1 MFKRL
6 LPLSDRVLI
15 RKAKPVEKIGGIIL
29 PESAQKKLNQ
39 GTVLAVGPGAR
50 SKDGSLIPPSVKEG
64 DTVCLSEY
72 GGTEVQLAD
81 GEELYLYRED
91 DILAEATQGAL
102 YGPESR
108 AADSNVRS
116 AEQRAR

>member
-91 DILAEATQGAL
+91 DILGILKQ
-102 YGPESR
+102 
-108 AADSNVRS
+108 
-116 AEQRAR
+116 